1 MVHSHSLENATAY
14 STLTGPTCEG
24 SPLVIA
30 ELAAPLCASNTICR
44 PRGDCEAFCTALGN
58 CTAISIEPQPFGTS
72 SRPGCTFFSDCT
84 TSETV
89 NHTTFSRSAVL
100 RKFKAP

>member
-1 MVHSHSLENATAY
+1 M
-14 STLTGPTCEG
+14 
-24 SPLVIA
+24 
-30 ELAAPLCASNTICR
+30 ICR

-89 NHTTFSRSAVL
+89 NHTTFARSAVL
-100 RKFKAP
+100 RKFKAPEQGFELVGSAVDTFGVYGVFVPGPGGSYVKPRTLA